1 MVAVANSKTSSTN
14 QPPEADRPGGDRDR
28 LLRRISQLEFERD
41 GYYGEWQAAK
51 NRLKRFK
58 RSPAW
63 PVWLL
68 WLLIGKLVI
77 WPIRKGFELIGA
89 TYRAC
94 LRLAG
99 LPYLFIS
106 TTAARLG
113 ARRTDAPASI
123 PEPASPGEH
132 ELGTKPRVLIVT
144 PYSIYPPHHG
154 GAVRLY
160 NLVKLLSERCE
171 LYLLIFSKKGEDPE
185 QRAALEPFC
194 ARVDFHRWV
203 PSIERDRF
211 GLEPPSALLFRSDR
225 ARDKIVDIV
234 VGFHIDVVQL
244 EYTELGQYVSAVPRG
259 VPVILTEHDIAFRS
273 FDRRRRLGFH
283 RRFPEGSAFG
293 SGVADGRRLQRYEV
307 NWDEEADQVHTMS
320 VDDARYIARY
330 LSDSATRLRVVP
342 NGVDAGYYA
351 PPDDPPERRDV
362 LYVGNFQNL
371 PNVDALEHFVADI
384 WPLVRQ
390 SWPDTCLTVVGANLS
405 QRVQR
410 FHGSDGITVV
420 GEVADLRPVY
430 HRHRVMVA
438 PIRAGSGTRLKILE
452 ACAAG
457 LPVVTTTLGA
467 EGLEYQDGVN
477 MLAADGAVPF
487 AEAVERV
494 LTDDELCRSL
504 SQAGMDLVRERYDW
518 QLVADQLRRCYE
530 ELLADFHPLKRG
542 CGDEVIEVIPSK
554 SAPSAPP
561 DVSVLIPTLNGGRE
575 LARCL
580 DAICDQNSNLAAE
593 IVCVDSGSSSADLK
607 VMEQHGARIVRIDP
621 TRFNHGLTR
630 DLAARNSAG
639 RTLVFLDQ
647 GAFPANDQW
656 LRRLTKPLSSGNR
669 ALAAVQGG
677 ILEDSDATKSFYWS
691 SCGGRCNFTRETG
704 RWLQAYGIEFSTV
717 NCAISR
723 AVWDKHPFGW
733 APVMADKKWQRE
745 VMDVGFKIEDRL
757 DAAVIHTLDFDLR
770 SLIRHCRDEGFGWRT
785 LDIHYSLWDAARD
798 MLKPGVYFT
807 LLKGLVRGR
816 VRTSAELLFP
826 WVRPLNL
833 WLGNHHA
840 RSLSL

>member
-1 MVAVANSKTSSTN
+1 M
-14 QPPEADRPGGDRDR
+14 
-28 LLRRISQLEFERD
+28 
-41 GYYGEWQAAK
+41 
-51 NRLKRFK
+51 
-58 RSPAW
+58 
-63 PVWLL
+63 
-68 WLLIGKLVI
+68 
-77 WPIRKGFELIGA
+77 
-89 TYRAC
+89 
-94 LRLAG
+94 
-99 LPYLFIS
+99 
-106 TTAARLG
+106 
-113 ARRTDAPASI
+113 
-123 PEPASPGEH
+123 
-132 ELGTKPRVLIVT
+132 
-144 PYSIYPPHHG
+144 
-154 GAVRLY
+154 
-160 NLVKLLSERCE
+160 
-171 LYLLIFSKKGEDPE
+171 
-185 QRAALEPFC
+185 
-194 ARVDFHRWV
+194 
-203 PSIERDRF
+203 
-211 GLEPPSALLFRSDR
+211 
-225 ARDKIVDIV
+225 
-234 VGFHIDVVQL
+234 
-244 EYTELGQYVSAVPRG
+244 
-259 VPVILTEHDIAFRS
+259 
-273 FDRRRRLGFH
+273 
-283 RRFPEGSAFG
+283 
-293 SGVADGRRLQRYEV
+293 
-307 NWDEEADQVHTMS
+307 
-320 VDDARYIARY
+320 
-330 LSDSATRLRVVP
+330 
-342 NGVDAGYYA
+342 
-351 PPDDPPERRDV
+351 
-362 LYVGNFQNL
+362 
-371 PNVDALEHFVADI
+371 
-384 WPLVRQ
+384 
-390 SWPDTCLTVVGANLS
+390 
-405 QRVQR
+405 
-410 FHGSDGITVV
+410 
-420 GEVADLRPVY
+420 
-430 HRHRVMVA
+430 
-438 PIRAGSGTRLKILE
+438 
-452 ACAAG
+452 
-457 LPVVTTTLGA
+457 
-467 EGLEYQDGVN
+467 
-477 MLAADGAVPF
+477 
-487 AEAVERV
+487 
-494 LTDDELCRSL
+494 
-504 SQAGMDLVRERYDW
+504 
-518 QLVADQLRRCYE
+518 
-530 ELLADFHPLKRG
+530 
-542 CGDEVIEVIPSK
+542 IPSK